1 MCLVQEK
8 KRKAIMAYPLA
19 FTGERYLP
27 WLVGNDPFIG
37 YEHIHRYL
45 LACAYVKDKRVLDI
59 ACGEG
64 YGTAMLAQ
72 TARSVMG
79 IDNDAATLTHA
90 REHHG
95 KPNIAFMQADAQQLS
110 LPPDSLDVVVS
121 FETIEHF
128 QFHEQFLTAIRAALT
143 DEGVLLI
150 STPNRAVYNDADQE
164 DNPFHKRELYRDEF
178 MQLLGQHFRH
188 VQLFG
193 QSIMA
198 NSMIAEV
205 VGEYI
210 LRERK
215 TCDVQITAIDD
226 ARIEYPVSVQS
237 DLRPRY
243 YVAICSNKELGE
255 TPDNLMV
262 DNQSTLLHSFV
273 EHHRQL
279 PKLLDENAHLQALQV
294 DTDQQV
300 QTLIADMQEAQLAGE
315 DTNQQAPTP
324 STDVSEA
331 HQTIA
336 EHARFLDELR
346 ERIETLVVR
355 EGEVRAAFLSAHQ
368 QLLQRDEEILRL
380 CATGEQLKQT
390 IALRDRDV
398 HILTQQASEH
408 SRHWE
413 NQERLIKEQLA
424 HINRLETH
432 DKEQLAHINRLET
445 HIEEQLAH
453 INRQDAYIEE
463 QQRQSEHRT

>member
-1 MCLVQEK
+1 MS
-8 KRKAIMAYPLA
+8 YPLA

-95 KPNIAFMQADAQQLS
+95 KPNVAFVQADAQQLS

-150 STPNRAVYNDADQE
+150 STPNRAVYNDTDQE

-198 NSMIAEV
+198 NSMIAAV
-205 VGEYI
+205 AGEYI

-243 YVAICSNKELGE
+243 YLAVCSNKELGE
-255 TPDNLMV
+255 IPDNLMV
-262 DNQSTLLHSFV
+262 DNQSILLRSFV
-273 EHHRQL
+273 EHHRGW
-279 PKLLDENAHLQALQV
+279 PRLLDENAHLQAIQV
-294 DTDQQV
+294 DTDRQV
-300 QTLIADMQEAQLAGE
+300 QTLIADMQEAQPAGE
-315 DTNQQAPTP
+315 DTNRQAPTLIADVPEAQPAEEDTNRQAPTP
-324 STDVSEA
+324 SADAPEA

-355 EGEVRAAFLSAHQ
+355 EGEVRAAFLFAHQ

-390 IALRDRDV
+390 VARKDRDV
-398 HILTQQASEH
+398 HTLTQQAGEH

-413 NQERLIKEQLA
+413 NQEKLIKEQLA
-424 HINRLETH
+424 HITRQDTH
-432 DKEQLAHINRLET
+432 IGEQLAHITRQDT
-445 HIEEQLAH
+445 HI
-453 INRQDAYIEE
+453 RE
-463 QQRQSEHRT
+463 QQRQSDHGT

>member
-1 MCLVQEK
+1 MS
-8 KRKAIMAYPLA
+8 YPLA

-95 KPNIAFMQADAQQLS
+95 KPNVAFVQADAQQLS

-150 STPNRAVYNDADQE
+150 STPNRAVYNDTDQE

-178 MQLLGQHFRH
+178 VQLLGQHFRH

-198 NSMIAEV
+198 NSMIAAV
-205 VGEYI
+205 AGEYI

-243 YVAICSNKELGE
+243 YLAFCSNKELGE
-255 TPDNLMV
+255 IPDTLMV

-279 PKLLDENAHLQALQV
+279 PRVLDENAHLQAIQV

-300 QTLIADMQEAQLAGE
+300 QTLIADMQEAQPAGE
-315 DTNQQAPTP
+315 DTNRQALTP
-324 STDVSEA
+324 SAEAPEA
-331 HQTIA
+331 HQTLA

-390 IALRDRDV
+390 VARKDREV
-398 HILTQQASEH
+398 HTLTQQAGEH

-413 NQERLIKEQLA
+413 NQEKLIKEQLA
-424 HINRLETH
+424 HITRQETH
-432 DKEQLAHINRLET
+432 IGEQLAHIT
-445 HIEEQLAH
+445 
-453 INRQDAYIEE
+453 RQDAYIEE
-463 QQRQSEHRT
+463 QRKYINGQETHTEE